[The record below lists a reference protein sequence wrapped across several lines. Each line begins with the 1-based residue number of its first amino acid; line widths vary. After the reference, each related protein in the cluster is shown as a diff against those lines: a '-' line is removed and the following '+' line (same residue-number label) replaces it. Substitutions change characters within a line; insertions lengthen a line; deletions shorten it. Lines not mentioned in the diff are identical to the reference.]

1 MVMGRTELMKV
12 MSEKTGLPQKKTAAF
27 LHALTAEIG
36 TRLAEGDQVRLTG
49 FGTFSTRKRAARQG
63 KNPATGAN
71 MDIPASNTPVFKP
84 GKELEEKVNIQ

>member
-1 MVMGRTELMKV
+1 MAMGITELTKV
-12 MSEKTGLPQKKTAAF
+12 MSEKTGLPQKLTAAF

-36 TRLAEGDQVRLTG
+36 AKLAEGDKVRLTG

-71 MDIPASNTPVFKP
+71 MDIPASITPAFKP
-84 GKELEEKVNIQ
+84 GKELKEKVNS

>member
-1 MVMGRTELMKV
+1 MAIGKKELTRV
-12 MSEKTGLPQKKTAAF
+12 LAEKTGLPQKQTAAF

-36 TRLAEGDQVRLTG
+36 ARLAEGDKVRLTG

-71 MDIPASNTPVFKP
+71 MDIMASITPAFKP
-84 GKELEEKVNIQ
+84 GKELKEKVNS